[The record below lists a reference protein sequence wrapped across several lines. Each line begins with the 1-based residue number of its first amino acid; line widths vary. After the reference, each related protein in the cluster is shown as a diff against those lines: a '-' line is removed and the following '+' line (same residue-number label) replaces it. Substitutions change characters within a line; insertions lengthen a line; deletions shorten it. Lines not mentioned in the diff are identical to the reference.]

1 MVNSRNHSIP
11 SGPRTTVRRGG
22 ATRYVSRPASNPPS
36 PKTNAAIGA
45 RIAELSG
52 QEYYDPNSP
61 TNNAGVERKIK
72 ELRKYISELE
82 SLIRSHETIP
92 ESGGVVFTWRKTLEQ
107 ARNQL
112 AELEGG
118 QNGLCKRIWNGA
130 KYILTCGSHR
140 AQRTRKA
147 RKGKSRKQRQSR
159 KHH

>member
-1 MVNSRNHSIP
+1 MVN
-11 SGPRTTVRRGG
+11 SGPRTTVRRGS
-22 ATRYVSRPASNPPS
+22 ATRYVSQSASNS
-36 PKTNAAIGA
+36 IL
-45 RIAELSG
+45 E
-52 QEYYDPNSP
+52 
-61 TNNAGVERKIK
+61 NNAGVERKIEK
-72 ELRKYISELE
+72 LRKYISELE

-107 ARNQL
+107 VRNQL

>member
-11 SGPRTTVRRGG
+11 SGPRTTVRGPGG
-22 ATRYVSRPASNPPS
+22 ETRYASQSASNS
-36 PKTNAAIGA
+36 TSL
-45 RIAELSG
+45 E
-52 QEYYDPNSP
+52 
-61 TNNAGVERKIK
+61 NNAGVERKIE

>member
-11 SGPRTTVRRGG
+11 TGPRTTVRRGS
-22 ATRYVSRPASNPPS
+22 ATRYVYRPASNPPS

-61 TNNAGVERKIK
+61 TNNAGVERKIE

-118 QNGLCKRIWNGA
+118 QNGLCKRIWNGFMW
-130 KYILTCGSHR
+130 IVTCGSHR